1 MRVLVADDEEANRE
15 VMEDAIEL
23 FGHDVV
29 TVHSGQSAIDELS
42 KSEFDFVLI
51 DLNMGD
57 MGGIEVVKKIRA
69 GVCGPRNLERP
80 VVAITG
86 DASDTTRK
94 QALDAGINEVLT
106 KPVAFDEL
114 ESTINHWDAAKG

>member
-29 TVHSGQSAIDELS
+29 TVHNGQSATDQLS

-51 DLNMGD
+51 DPNMGD

-69 GVCGPRNLERP
+69 GVCGPQSGTPRGRNYR
-80 VVAITG
+80 
-86 DASDTTRK
+86 
-94 QALDAGINEVLT
+94 
-106 KPVAFDEL
+106 
-114 ESTINHWDAAKG
+114 

>member
-57 MGGIEVVKKIRA
+57 MGGIEVVKKFARA
-69 GVCGPRNLERP
+69 CVDHGIWNAPWSQLQVMRP
-80 VVAITG
+80 TQPANKPST
-86 DASDTTRK
+86 
-94 QALDAGINEVLT
+94 QA
-106 KPVAFDEL
+106 
-114 ESTINHWDAAKG
+114 